1 MTLNADELDEDEL
14 IARVR
19 EHSPRGA
26 DVVHDCTG
34 VPQTFGTS
42 LRMVRPG
49 GVVVEAGAF
58 VDLGPIEVNP
68 NRDICT
74 TNVTVIGVGG
84 ETATTY
90 APAMELLARNRSRL
104 PLEKIVTHRMR
115 LEEASEAID
124 LAQRDGT
131 MKVVLDPAA

>member
-1 MTLNADELDEDEL
+1 MRQHTG
-14 IARVR
+14 
-19 EHSPRGA
+19 RGS

-34 VPQTFGTS
+34 VPQTFATS
-42 LRMVRPG
+42 LRIVRPG

-74 TNVTVIGVGG
+74 TNVTIIGVGG
-84 ETATTY
+84 ETATSY
-90 APAMELLARNRSRL
+90 APAMELLARNRMRL
-104 PLEKIVTHRMR
+104 SLDSIVTHRMP
-115 LEEASEAID
+115 LEEASEAIG
-124 LAQRDGT
+124 LAQRNGT